1 MRVVN
6 THPLYEVL
14 VVPLR
19 SRFTLHAIVH
29 LLFECVVISGK
40 HFNAVLI
47 ALTIQLQLV
56 NQVLLGACYS
66 FLFSKVLRELLILRL
81 NSLQILS
88 LILGP
93 LKLLGKA
100 IKLLSQLRLRPA

>member
-6 THPLYEVL
+6 THALYEIL

-29 LLFECVVISGK
+29 LLLQSVVISGQ
-40 HFNAVLI
+40 HFNAVLVP
-47 ALTIQLQLV
+47 LTIQLQLV
-56 NQVLLGACYS
+56 NQVLLCACYS
-66 FLFSKVLRELLILRL
+66 FLFSEVLRELLVLRL
-81 NSLQILS
+81 DSLQILS

-93 LKLLGKA
+93 L
-100 IKLLSQLRLRPA
+100 

>member
-1 MRVVN
+1 VRVVN

-19 SRFTLHAIVH
+19 SCFTLHAIVY
-29 LLFECVVISGK
+29 LLLQSVVVSGK
-40 HFNAVLI
+40 HFNTVLVT
-47 ALTIQLQLV
+47 LTIQLQLV

-66 FLFSKVLRELLILRL
+66 FFFSDVLRELLVLRL

-88 LILGP
+88 LIPGP
-93 LKLLGKA
+93 L
-100 IKLLSQLRLRPA
+100 